1 MNVKDMSIHELNTLY
16 QEINKEIS
24 RRERE
29 QKETAWR
36 KVQEVIAEYLGLYG
50 EIRVETYDNTYY
62 LYKGVKM
69 DEFGV
74 FNMEDISF

>member
-1 MNVKDMSIHELNTLY
+1 MNVKDMSIHELTTLY

-29 QKETAWR
+29 QKEAAWR
-36 KVQEVIAEYLGLYG
+36 KVREALAEYFSLYG

-62 LYKGVKM
+62 LYKGIKM

-74 FNMEDISF
+74 FNMEEC